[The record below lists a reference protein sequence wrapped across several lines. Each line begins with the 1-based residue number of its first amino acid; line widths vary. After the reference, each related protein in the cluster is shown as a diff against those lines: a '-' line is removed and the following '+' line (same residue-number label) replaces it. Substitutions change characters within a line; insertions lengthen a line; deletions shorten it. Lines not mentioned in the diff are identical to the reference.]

1 MFRKNRR
8 KLNGIVLGVLILLAN
23 GVLADEA
30 LLTQDIVDQANSDYA
45 DMVVKGDISN
55 IQYRY
60 SNDAILI
67 GHGGMFLQ
75 GRSALN
81 EHFKKSLKV
90 RPVSV
95 TVTSLSLEK
104 AGDKYIEVGKS
115 RGEGASGAKWL
126 GHYMAIWRHQDGQ
139 WLIEKNI
146 YN

>member
-1 MFRKNRR
+1 MCKRNRK
-8 KLNGIVLGVLILLAN
+8 KLNGIVLGVFIFLAN
-23 GVLADEA
+23 CVLADEA

-45 DMVVKGDISN
+45 DMVVKGDVSN

-60 SNDAILI
+60 SKDALLI

-75 GRSALN
+75 GRGALN
-81 EHFKKSLKV
+81 EHFQKSLKV

-104 AGDKYIEVGKS
+104 AGDKYIEVGES

-126 GHYMAIWRHQDGQ
+126 GHYMAIWVNQGGQ